1 MSASLEQLPPTPGA
15 AAPPTPGAASP
26 PTLRHHLTRTPM
38 RILWL
43 EENHP
48 AMSYY
53 DAIKTALEA
62 RGHNVSQ
69 YRHHSRNPLSG
80 TLREGP
86 FDAVLVGFGWMQG
99 EPPLSLRYGN
109 VRGIP
114 EFSHRRCNA
123 SLLPRPYPASSCHCN
138 RHGPLLV
145 LLNKEYTTIP
155 DKMKFLR
162 AHCVAAAFSVHH
174 EVARYEEESGVPFHR
189 IWFGV
194 DALRFS
200 AGVLA
205 APPPAPPPPY
215 DFDLGFTGVIRG
227 DQTNNW
233 RAKIWGHSWA
243 KLRAHG
249 LRLYSGPQGGVRSGV
264 AHAELNSSMYVAM
277 MRASRMWLST
287 TGPVDLVGT
296 RYFEVMATGTT
307 LCVCNRMEGEK
318 ALVYSSL
325 GIAEGRHVAMF
336 STLPE
341 FEALVINFTKR
352 AEYEER
358 RRAILVRAQEL
369 ALRKF
374 TWDVVAHR
382 VERVMACHVNASGAE
397 AAPCGG
403 DAAER
408 HSARGIGAHS
418 AQSEK

>member
-1 MSASLEQLPPTPGA
+1 MSASQLSSTGA
-15 AAPPTPGAASP
+15 AASAQLSPGAASP

-53 DAIKTALEA
+53 DAIKIALEA

-200 AGVLA
+200 AGMLA

-215 DFDLGFTGVIRG
+215 EYDLGFTGVIRLSVG
-227 DQTNNW
+227 GIP
-233 RAKIWGHSWA
+233 RFAFGI
-243 KLRAHG
+243 R
-249 LRLYSGPQGGVRSGV
+249 RPEVGPHVVRRS
-264 AHAELNSSMYVAM
+264 N
-277 MRASRMWLST
+277 
-287 TGPVDLVGT
+287 
-296 RYFEVMATGTT
+296 
-307 LCVCNRMEGEK
+307 
-318 ALVYSSL
+318 
-325 GIAEGRHVAMF
+325 
-336 STLPE
+336 PE
-341 FEALVINFTKR
+341 
-352 AEYEER
+352 
-358 RRAILVRAQEL
+358 
-369 ALRKF
+369 
-374 TWDVVAHR
+374 
-382 VERVMACHVNASGAE
+382 
-397 AAPCGG
+397 
-403 DAAER
+403 
-408 HSARGIGAHS
+408 
-418 AQSEK
+418 

>member
-1 MSASLEQLPPTPGA
+1 M
-15 AAPPTPGAASP
+15 
-26 PTLRHHLTRTPM
+26 
-38 RILWL
+38 
-43 EENHP
+43 
-48 AMSYY
+48 
-53 DAIKTALEA
+53 
-62 RGHNVSQ
+62 
-69 YRHHSRNPLSG
+69 
-80 TLREGP
+80 
-86 FDAVLVGFGWMQG
+86 
-99 EPPLSLRYGN
+99 
-109 VRGIP
+109 
-114 EFSHRRCNA
+114 
-123 SLLPRPYPASSCHCN
+123 
-138 RHGPLLV
+138 
-145 LLNKEYTTIP
+145 
-155 DKMKFLR
+155 
-162 AHCVAAAFSVHH
+162 
-174 EVARYEEESGVPFHR
+174 
-189 IWFGV
+189 
-194 DALRFS
+194 
-200 AGVLA
+200 
-205 APPPAPPPPY
+205 
-215 DFDLGFTGVIRG
+215 
-227 DQTNNW
+227 
-233 RAKIWGHSWA
+233 
-243 KLRAHG
+243 
-249 LRLYSGPQGGVRSGV
+249 RSGV
-264 AHAELNSSMYVAM
+264 AHNELNSSMYVAM

-358 RRAILVRAQEL
+358 RRTILVRAQEL

-418 AQSEK
+418 SAEK